1 MYPAGMETNWWVRP
15 ATALARVARSLF
27 LDALEGGGKFAPG
40 GSSSAGRVCGLETV
54 SSFHDDGHRRR
65 SGPEV
70 PILTLQRHGEAG
82 TVTEKGSDSVDFA

>member
-54 SSFHDDGHRRR
+54 SSFQDDGHRRR

-70 PILTLQRHGEAG
+70 PILDPPAAWRGRYRYR
-82 TVTEKGSDSVDFA
+82 KGIGFC